1 MPLRR
6 RDLVALSA
14 SAVSLIAFAAGCS
27 GVSASIPD
35 DPGEDGT
42 NGISGAQTSGTAT
55 ATSTATPPAPGVD
68 AGGSTTSAGDAGA
81 DATTG
86 PGTSGDGGGSGA
98 DGGTGTTPDAAA
110 PTPPATCA
118 TPLPGA
124 TTAPQSVDPSCFTS
138 TFVDDFSAYDIS
150 SGTLDDGKFPDERWF
165 NGTDEC
171 CMSPS
176 NGWPGVMYPTPSQS
190 TGKSVNPYSLLPGGG
205 LQISA
210 TQQNDEWFSG
220 VMTSVDGKE
229 NGFAQMYGYFEMTTQ
244 LPPGT
249 GTWPSFWM
257 LSLPRS
263 APGGEID
270 VFEQLGCSPPL
281 NPAVEKIFHFTL
293 HDWKDGTTPLAYTAT
308 TVPDLT
314 AGYHRY
320 GLLWNKAYTALYFD
334 GQLLTSTPTPSIMI
348 DVKYFLL
355 ADLGVGGGWDTT
367 QTPTP
372 SNMLIKSIN
381 AYSVPG
387 F

>member
-14 SAVSLIAFAAGCS
+14 SAVSCLALAAGCS
-27 GVSASIPD
+27 GVSASIAD

-42 NGISGAQTSGTAT
+42 NGATGGQTGGAST
-55 ATSTATPPAPGVD
+55 ATSTSTPPAPGVD
-68 AGGSTTSAGDAGA
+68 AGGTGDAGG

-86 PGTSGDGGGSGA
+86 TPSDGGASGT
-98 DGGTGTTPDAAA
+98 DSGNGKTTDAA
-110 PTPPATCA
+110 PPSCTA
-118 TPLPGA
+118 LSA
-124 TTAPQSVDPSCFTS
+124 TTAPQTLDTSCFTS
-138 TFVDDFSAYDIS
+138 SFADDFSAYDIS
-150 SGTLDDGKFPDERWF
+150 SGTTDDGKYPNERWF

-171 CMSPS
+171 CMNPS
-176 NGWPGVMYPTPSQS
+176 NGWPGVMYPTPSQT
-190 TGKSVNPYSLLPGGG
+190 TGKAVNPYSLLPGGG

-210 TQQNDEWFSG
+210 TQQNNEWFSG
-220 VMTSVDGKE
+220 VMTSVDGNE
-229 NGFAQMYGYFEMTTQ
+229 NGFAQTYGYFEMTTQ
-244 LPPGT
+244 LPAGT

-270 VFEQLGCSPPL
+270 IFEQYGCNPPL
-281 NPAVEKIFHFTL
+281 DPAVEKIFHFTL
-293 HDWKDGTTPLAYTAT
+293 HDWKGGTTPLAYTASNT
-308 TVPDLT
+308 PDLT
-314 AGYHRY
+314 AAYHRY
-320 GLLWNKAYTALYFD
+320 GMLWNRTYMALYLD

-355 ADLGVGGGWDTT
+355 ADLGIGGGWDTT

-381 AYSVPG
+381 AYTVPG